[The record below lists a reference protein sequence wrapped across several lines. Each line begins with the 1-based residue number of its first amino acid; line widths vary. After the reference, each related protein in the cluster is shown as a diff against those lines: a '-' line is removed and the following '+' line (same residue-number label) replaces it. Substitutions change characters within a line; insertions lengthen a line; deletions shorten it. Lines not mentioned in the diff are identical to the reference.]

1 MKKAIIL
8 SATLATLCF
17 VACTDS
23 AQQARYQKLQRWDR
37 DLSEREERA
46 AQESWVLQNKYKES
60 AERLNKPSTNYYELG
75 SALYDSY
82 QWLKSL

>member
-8 SATLATLCF
+8 SASLATLCL

-23 AQQARYQKLQRWDR
+23 AQQARYQNLQRWDR

-46 AQESWVLQNKYKES
+46 AQVSRDLQNEYGAS
-60 AERLNKPSTNYYELG
+60 ADRLNEPPPDYIG
-75 SALYDSY
+75 IGGALYDSY